1 MEVTEYKAEYRLSQW
16 SEIIREQKQSGKNVR
31 EWCLEHGMTTNAY
44 YYRLRRV
51 RESVCRSIEHNAPEF
66 AEAPITTKSG
76 KSNDV
81 RANDVRAITAKGTIE
96 ISDASVETLE
106 RLLRVM
112 LDAE

>member
-1 MEVTEYKAEYRLSQW
+1 MEMQVTEYKAEYQLSRW
-16 SEIIREQKQSGKNVR
+16 SEIIQEQKQSGKNVR

-51 RESVCRSIEHNAPEF
+51 RESACRNIEHNAHEF
-66 AEAPITTKSG
+66 AEVPIVTKSV

-81 RANDVRAITAKGTIE
+81 RVITAKGTIE
-96 ISDASVETLE
+96 INDASAETLE

>member
-31 EWCLEHGMTTNAY
+31 EWCSEHGITTKAY

-66 AEAPITTKSG
+66 AEVPIVTQSG

-81 RANDVRAITAKGTIE
+81 RASRSCKIYCVNSQSMVQ
-96 ISDASVETLE
+96 
-106 RLLRVM
+106 
-112 LDAE
+112 

>member
-1 MEVTEYKAEYRLSQW
+1 MEMQVTEYKAEYRLSQW
-16 SEIIREQKQSGKNVR
+16 SEIIREQSGKNVR

-66 AEAPITTKSG
+66 AEVPVVTKSV

-81 RANDVRAITAKGTIE
+81 RVVTAKGKIV
-96 ISDASVETLE
+96 ISDASAETLE

>member
-1 MEVTEYKAEYRLSQW
+1 MQVTEYKTEYRLSQW
-16 SEIIREQKQSGKNVR
+16 SEIIQEQKQSGKTVS
-31 EWCLEHGMTTNAY
+31 EWCSEHGMTTNAY

-51 RESVCRSIEHNAPEF
+51 RESVCRSIEHNSPEF
-66 AEAPITTKSG
+66 AEVPIVTQSG

-81 RANDVRAITAKGTIE
+81 RVITAKGTIE

-106 RLLRVM
+106 HMLRVM

>member
-1 MEVTEYKAEYRLSQW
+1 MEVTEYKAEYQLSQW

-51 RESVCRSIEHNAPEF
+51 RKSVCRSIEHNAPEF
-66 AEAPITTKSG
+66 AEVPIVTKSG

-81 RANDVRAITAKGTIE
+81 RVVTAKGTIE
-96 ISDASVETLE
+96 ISDASAETLE

>member
-1 MEVTEYKAEYRLSQW
+1 MQVTEYKAEYRLSQW

-66 AEAPITTKSG
+66 AEVPVVTKSV

-81 RANDVRAITAKGTIE
+81 RVVTAKGTIV
-96 ISDASVETLE
+96 INSASVETLGRYCDGFFHYSE
-106 RLLRVM
+106 
-112 LDAE
+112 

>member
-1 MEVTEYKAEYRLSQW
+1 MQVTEYKAEYRLSQW

-31 EWCLEHGMTTNAY
+31 EWCSEHGMTTNAY

-51 RESVCRSIEHNAPEF
+51 REPVCRSIEHNAPEF
-66 AEAPITTKSG
+66 AEVPIVTQSG
-76 KSNDV
+76 KSNDIRV
-81 RANDVRAITAKGTIE
+81 VNAKGTIE

-106 RLLRVM
+106 HMLRVM

>member
-1 MEVTEYKAEYRLSQW
+1 MKMQVTEYKAEYRLSQW

-51 RESVCRSIEHNAPEF
+51 RKSACRSIEHNVPEF
-66 AEAPITTKSG
+66 AEVPIVTQSG

-81 RANDVRAITAKGTIE
+81 RVVTAKGTIK

-106 RLLRVM
+106 HMLRVM

>member
-31 EWCLEHGMTTNAY
+31 EWCSEHGMTTNAY

-51 RESVCRSIEHNAPEF
+51 RGSVCRSIEHNAPEF
-66 AEAPITTKSG
+66 AEVQIVTKSG

-81 RANDVRAITAKGTIE
+81 RASRSCKIYCVNSQSMVQ
-96 ISDASVETLE
+96 
-106 RLLRVM
+106 
-112 LDAE
+112 

>member
-1 MEVTEYKAEYRLSQW
+1 MQVTEYKAEYRLSQW
-16 SEIIREQKQSGKNVR
+16 SEIIQEQKQSGKNVL
-31 EWCLEHGMTTNAY
+31 EWCLEHGITTNAY

-51 RESVCRSIEHNAPEF
+51 RKSVCRSIEHNAPEF
-66 AEAPITTKSG
+66 AEVPIVTQSG

-81 RANDVRAITAKGTIE
+81 RVVTAKGTIE

-106 RLLRVM
+106 HMLRVM

>member
-31 EWCLEHGMTTNAY
+31 EWCSEHGMTTNAY

-66 AEAPITTKSG
+66 VEVPIVTQSG

-81 RANDVRAITAKGTIE
+81 RVVTAKGTIE
-96 ISDASVETLE
+96 INDASGETLE
-106 RLLRVM
+106 HMLRVM

>member
-1 MEVTEYKAEYRLSQW
+1 MEMQVTEYKAEYQLSRW
-16 SEIIREQKQSGKNVR
+16 NEIIREQKQSGKTVS
-31 EWCLEHGMTTNAY
+31 EWCSEHGMTTNAY

-66 AEAPITTKSG
+66 SEVPIVTKSG

-81 RANDVRAITAKGTIE
+81 RVVTAKGTIE
-96 ISDASVETLE
+96 INDASVETLE
-106 RLLRVM
+106 HMLRVM

>member
-1 MEVTEYKAEYRLSQW
+1 MEMQVTEYKAEYRLSQW

-51 RESVCRSIEHNAPEF
+51 RESACRSIEHNSPEF
-66 AEAPITTKSG
+66 AEVPIVTQSG
-76 KSNDV
+76 KSGDIRV
-81 RANDVRAITAKGTIE
+81 VTAKGTIE
-96 ISDASVETLE
+96 INDASVETLE

>member
-51 RESVCRSIEHNAPEF
+51 RESVCRSIENNAPEF
-66 AEAPITTKSG
+66 AEVPITTKSG

-81 RANDVRAITAKGTIE
+81 RVVCTTRIVNAICTMNRSRQNGSQSRYIFCP
-96 ISDASVETLE
+96 
-106 RLLRVM
+106 
-112 LDAE
+112 